1 LDDGKKLSGIDL
13 HDFGTTFK
21 AYRREIIPG
30 NSALPANCIG
40 LFRALASSTG
50 RKNSGT
56 ADRQRRGER
65 RQKRYG
71 IARTIRVLL
80 DLIIVKF
87 LLDYSDAAWQI
98 FGLVGVGSTAL
109 SVLLWLVLAFD
120 KFYFHI
126 ALIKD
131 WARLM
136 FLAVALFLVGI
147 QLFPWIARRNH
158 RAHLLRIPEQAQF
171 TPCAKWK
178 SHRKEWAI
186 PRNRRGLWIFDR

>member
-1 LDDGKKLSGIDL
+1 MAKLSGIDL

-21 AYRREIIPG
+21 ALPAGNHSG
-30 NSALPANCIG
+30 NSAYGEIAPGSFGVGKLD
-40 LFRALASSTG
+40 G

-65 RQKRYG
+65 RQKKVWDCENHSRPSG
-71 IARTIRVLL
+71 
-80 DLIIVKF
+80 LIIVKF
-87 LLDYSDAAWQI
+87 LLDYSTRPGQF

-109 SVLLWLVLAFD
+109 SVLLWLVLALD

-131 WARLM
+131 WGPVM

-147 QLFPWIARRNH
+147 QFISMGLARRNH
-158 RAHLLRIPEQAQF
+158 RAHLLRIPEQANLRPARSEKPPQ
-171 TPCAKWK
+171 
-178 SHRKEWAI
+178 
-186 PRNRRGLWIFDR
+186 RNGRFRGTDAAPSGSSDR